1 MSWITRLRSAR
12 LCSNQPFA
20 VVFVADADRAE
31 NLANISVKL
40 EFHWK
45 GAFYSPQTTR
55 DKKCIRLICCMITYS
70 HFMLYN
76 LSLPLEIQNSAWVL
90 ARKVDTNTNCVVSS
104 HRFSHSCV
112 QTIRYIS
119 DHI

>member
-40 EFHWK
+40 EFH
-45 GAFYSPQTTR
+45 
-55 DKKCIRLICCMITYS
+55 
-70 HFMLYN
+70 
-76 LSLPLEIQNSAWVL
+76 
-90 ARKVDTNTNCVVSS
+90 
-104 HRFSHSCV
+104 
-112 QTIRYIS
+112 
-119 DHI
+119 